1 VEKTDRSICE
11 CREAQDPQDR
21 FLDDTK
27 VCLKGEGALD
37 RVRHEARKPS
47 MPNRNRCF
55 HTESQNQNE
64 EIKMKKLLI
73 VFALLFAMPAFADD
87 LDQYIQL
94 LKTDL
99 KANAR
104 DYVKKGMVTFTDEE
118 AKRFW
123 PIYDSYMTERGK
135 FFDARLALI
144 MDYADNF
151 DKMTD
156 AKAQEMLNRR
166 VEQLKLKNQL
176 DEKYRAQ
183 FATALSPRRL
193 VRFYQIQQELE
204 VMIELRA
211 ISEVPR
217 MKWWQGE

>member
-1 VEKTDRSICE
+1 
-11 CREAQDPQDR
+11 
-21 FLDDTK
+21 
-27 VCLKGEGALD
+27 
-37 RVRHEARKPS
+37 
-47 MPNRNRCF
+47 
-55 HTESQNQNE
+55 
-64 EIKMKKLLI
+64 MKKLLI
-73 VFALLFAMPAFADD
+73 VFSLLFAMPAFADD

-99 KANAR
+99 KANAKE
-104 DYVKKGMVTFTDEE
+104 YVKKGMVTFTDEE

-123 PIYDSYMTERGK
+123 PIYDSYMAERGK
-135 FFDARLALI
+135 FFDARLALVL
-144 MDYADNF
+144 DYADNF
-151 DKMTD
+151 DKTTD
-156 AKAQEMLNRR
+156 AKAQDLLNRR

-176 DEKYRAQ
+176 DEKYRPQ

-204 VMIELRA
+204 TMIDLRV

>member
-1 VEKTDRSICE
+1 
-11 CREAQDPQDR
+11 
-21 FLDDTK
+21 
-27 VCLKGEGALD
+27 
-37 RVRHEARKPS
+37 
-47 MPNRNRCF
+47 
-55 HTESQNQNE
+55 
-64 EIKMKKLLI
+64 MKKLLLI
-73 VFALLFAMPAFADD
+73 VLVLLFAMPAFADD

-104 DYVKKGMVTFTDEE
+104 DYVSKGMVTFTPEE

-123 PIYDSYMTERGK
+123 PIWDSYMAERGK
-135 FFDARLALI
+135 FLDARLALI

-156 AKAQEMLNRR
+156 AKAQELLNRR
-166 VEQLKLKNQL
+166 AEQVKLRDKL
-176 DEKYRAQ
+176 DEKYRPQ

-193 VRFYQIQQELE
+193 VRYYQIQQELE
-204 VMIELRA
+204 VMIELRV

>member
-1 VEKTDRSICE
+1 
-11 CREAQDPQDR
+11 
-21 FLDDTK
+21 
-27 VCLKGEGALD
+27 
-37 RVRHEARKPS
+37 
-47 MPNRNRCF
+47 
-55 HTESQNQNE
+55 
-64 EIKMKKLLI
+64 MKKLLI
-73 VFALLFAMPAFADD
+73 VIALLFATPVFADD
-87 LDQYIQL
+87 LDQYIKL

-99 KANAR
+99 KADAR
-104 DYVKKGMVTFTDEE
+104 QIVSKGMVTFTDEE

-123 PIYDSYMTERGK
+123 PIYESYMAERTK
-135 FFDARLALI
+135 FLDARLALI

-156 AKAQEMLNRR
+156 EKAQQLLNRR
-166 VEQLKLKNQL
+166 FEQLKLRNQL
-176 DEKYRAQ
+176 DEKYRPQ

-211 ISEVPR
+211 ISNIPM

>member
-1 VEKTDRSICE
+1 
-11 CREAQDPQDR
+11 
-21 FLDDTK
+21 
-27 VCLKGEGALD
+27 
-37 RVRHEARKPS
+37 
-47 MPNRNRCF
+47 
-55 HTESQNQNE
+55 
-64 EIKMKKLLI
+64 MKKLLLI

-104 DYVKKGMVTFTDEE
+104 DYVSKGMVTFTPEE

-123 PIYDSYMTERGK
+123 PIYESYMAERGK

-156 AKAQEMLNRR
+156 AKAQDLLNRR
-166 VEQLKLKNQL
+166 FEQLKLRDKL
-176 DEKYRAQ
+176 DEKYRPQ

>member
-1 VEKTDRSICE
+1 
-11 CREAQDPQDR
+11 
-21 FLDDTK
+21 
-27 VCLKGEGALD
+27 
-37 RVRHEARKPS
+37 
-47 MPNRNRCF
+47 
-55 HTESQNQNE
+55 
-64 EIKMKKLLI
+64 MKKLLLI
-73 VFALLFAMPAFADD
+73 VFAFLFAMPAFADD

-99 KANAR
+99 KANAK
-104 DYVKKGMVTFTDEE
+104 DYVSKGMVTFTPEE

-123 PIYDSYMTERGK
+123 PIYDSYMAERGK

-156 AKAQEMLNRR
+156 AKAQELLNRR

-176 DEKYRAQ
+176 DEKYRSQ

>member
-1 VEKTDRSICE
+1 
-11 CREAQDPQDR
+11 
-21 FLDDTK
+21 
-27 VCLKGEGALD
+27 
-37 RVRHEARKPS
+37 
-47 MPNRNRCF
+47 
-55 HTESQNQNE
+55 
-64 EIKMKKLLI
+64 MKKLLLV
-73 VFALLFAMPAFADD
+73 VFASLFAMPAFADD

-99 KANAR
+99 KANAK
-104 DYVKKGMVTFTDEE
+104 DYVSKGMVTFTPEE

-123 PIYDSYMTERGK
+123 PIYDSYMAERGK

-156 AKAQEMLNRR
+156 AKAQELLNRR

-176 DEKYRAQ
+176 DEKYRSQ

>member
-1 VEKTDRSICE
+1 
-11 CREAQDPQDR
+11 
-21 FLDDTK
+21 
-27 VCLKGEGALD
+27 
-37 RVRHEARKPS
+37 
-47 MPNRNRCF
+47 
-55 HTESQNQNE
+55 
-64 EIKMKKLLI
+64 MKKLLI
-73 VFALLFAMPAFADD
+73 VIALLFATALLFARPVFADD
-87 LDQYIQL
+87 LDEYIKL

-99 KANAR
+99 RANAK
-104 DYVKKGMVTFTDEE
+104 DYVSKGMVTFTPEE

-123 PIYDSYMTERGK
+123 PIWDSYMAERGK
-135 FFDARLALI
+135 FLDARLALI

-156 AKAQEMLNRR
+156 AKAQELLNRR
-166 VEQLKLKNQL
+166 VEQLKLRDKL
-176 DEKYRAQ
+176 DEKYRPQ

-204 VMIELRA
+204 VMIELRV

>member
-1 VEKTDRSICE
+1 
-11 CREAQDPQDR
+11 
-21 FLDDTK
+21 
-27 VCLKGEGALD
+27 
-37 RVRHEARKPS
+37 
-47 MPNRNRCF
+47 
-55 HTESQNQNE
+55 
-64 EIKMKKLLI
+64 MKKLLI

-99 KANAR
+99 KANAKE
-104 DYVKKGMVTFTDEE
+104 YVKKGMVTFTDEE

-123 PIYDSYMTERGK
+123 PIYDSYMAERGK
-135 FFDARLALI
+135 FFDARLALVL
-144 MDYADNF
+144 DYADNF
-151 DKMTD
+151 DKLTD
-156 AKAQEMLNRR
+156 AKAQDLLNRR

-176 DEKYRAQ
+176 DEKYRPQ

-204 VMIELRA
+204 TMIDLRV

>member
-1 VEKTDRSICE
+1 
-11 CREAQDPQDR
+11 
-21 FLDDTK
+21 
-27 VCLKGEGALD
+27 
-37 RVRHEARKPS
+37 
-47 MPNRNRCF
+47 
-55 HTESQNQNE
+55 
-64 EIKMKKLLI
+64 MKKLMI

-99 KANAR
+99 KANAKE
-104 DYVKKGMVTFTDEE
+104 YVKKGMVTFTDEE

-123 PIYDSYMTERGK
+123 PIYDSYMAERGK
-135 FFDARLALI
+135 FFDARLALVL
-144 MDYADNF
+144 DYADNF

-156 AKAQEMLNRR
+156 AKAQDLLNRR

-176 DEKYRAQ
+176 DEKYRPQ

-204 VMIELRA
+204 TMIDLRV